1 MGIDHYHTDPKDDD
15 LDFCIEKDIE
25 RSTSGSLTIFYT
37 KYFFPLS
44 FFPGYNVRSMTND
57 NRIMTLVRDLISK
70 TNGICDMTYFRQ
82 LGGKL
87 NYQG

>member
-15 LDFCIEKDIE
+15 LDFCIEKEDVE

-44 FFPGYNVRSMTND
+44 FFQV
-57 NRIMTLVRDLISK
+57 IMSEV
-70 TNGICDMTYFRQ
+70 
-82 LGGKL
+82 
-87 NYQG
+87 